1 MVSPCYERATS
12 SQSAAKR
19 SCATRLGGRR
29 AAVRALALRWPG
41 SESRLPLPSRKGRE
55 GSRGGHSTGGAA
67 RQLSRRREGRGSA
80 GARSERGRCES
91 RPLRAEPQWIV
102 ATRPLCHLQYP
113 AAHPSRL
120 QGIRPPG
127 AWKCRCG
134 CTLLGRAAE
143 GGPIGSGWRRA
154 ASWRPVE
161 RCFWLR
167 GVQPLAGQW

>member
-19 SCATRLGGRR
+19 SCATRLGKGSCEGP
-29 AAVRALALRWPG
+29 ALAGLGP
-41 SESRLPLPSRKGRE
+41 GRE
-55 GSRGGHSTGGAA
+55 PRRPARAGGAA
-67 RQLSRRREGRGSA
+67 AVAPEGGRGSA

>member
-1 MVSPCYERATS
+1 MNVPQAVNPLPN
-12 SQSAAKR
+12 AAAQPGWFMGK
-19 SCATRLGGRR
+19 GR
-29 AAVRALALRWPG
+29 AAVRALALAGLGPV
-41 SESRLPLPSRKGRE
+41 SPCLPGRE
-55 GSRGGHSTGGAA
+55 RGEPRRPARAGGAA
-67 RQLSRRREGRGSA
+67 AVAPQEGRGSA

>member
-1 MVSPCYERATS
+1 MNVPQAVNPLPNAAAQPGILGKGSCEGPCVGRA
-12 SQSAAKR
+12 R
-19 SCATRLGGRR
+19 
-29 AAVRALALRWPG
+29 
-41 SESRLPLPSRKGRE
+41 SRLLAFPGGK
-55 GSRGGHSTGGAA
+55 RGEPRQPARAGGAA
-67 RQLSRRREGRGSA
+67 AVAPQEGRGSA

>member
-19 SCATRLGGRR
+19 SCATRLGGKKGSCESPRVGR
-29 AAVRALALRWPG
+29 ARGLAFLC
-41 SESRLPLPSRKGRE
+41 LPGRE
-55 GSRGGHSTGGAA
+55 EKGAEAASTGGAA
-67 RQLSRRREGRGSA
+67 RQLSRRRKGRGSA

-127 AWKCRCG
+127 AWKSRCG

>member
-19 SCATRLGGRR
+19 SCATRFWGKGSCEGPRVGRAR
-29 AAVRALALRWPG
+29 
-41 SESRLPLPSRKGRE
+41 SRLSLPSREGRE
-55 GSRGGHSTGGAA
+55 REPRRPARAGGAA
-67 RQLSRRREGRGSA
+67 AVAPQEGRGSA